1 MRIARGAYNPPK
13 KTCRESQPPY
23 ILQSF
28 AMEVSLC
35 FVSLVLA
42 CRCFRLCCLSCTP
55 ASMFRLI
62 MNFGVHIRL
71 LSAANARA
79 LAHYR
84 GRHACAYYLRVKP
97 INQYSTSACDC
108 HSSWKR
114 VLDGAVDPR
123 DPGGWYPGAFAGV
136 RTAGLAI

>member
-1 MRIARGAYNPPK
+1 MVRVRIARGAYNPPK

-42 CRCFRLCCLSCTP
+42 CRCFRVCCLSCTP

-62 MNFGVHIRL
+62 MNFGVHVRL

-84 GRHACAYYLRVKP
+84 DMHAHMHLLHALPVCACY
-97 INQYSTSACDC
+97 
-108 HSSWKR
+108 
-114 VLDGAVDPR
+114 
-123 DPGGWYPGAFAGV
+123 
-136 RTAGLAI
+136 